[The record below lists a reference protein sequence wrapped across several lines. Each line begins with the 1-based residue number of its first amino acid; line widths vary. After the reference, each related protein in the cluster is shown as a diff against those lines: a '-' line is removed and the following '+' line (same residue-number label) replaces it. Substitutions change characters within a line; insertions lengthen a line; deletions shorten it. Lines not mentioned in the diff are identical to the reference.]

1 MSYSYYFAIVGHSDN
16 PIFETEFVSATKEV
30 KVSVG
35 NPNCGNKNCYGL
47 CELRSLIAL
56 IWV

>member
-30 KVSVG
+30 KVIKLDLLKIS
-35 NPNCGNKNCYGL
+35 YGH
-47 CELRSLIAL
+47 
-56 IWV
+56 